1 MDFLHP
7 SMTKTSHDLG
17 SIHHVR
23 WSGQENQHSTILAW
37 IIIVL
42 SLLLTKLTLPCF
54 MLFLLLYFL
63 KHATD
68 GFPPQLNLLEMHGR
82 SPCPSALPTLW
93 LLLNLRPIASMPHC
107 VTLSTWFLA
116 VHYISQPFQRFV
128 GDGGVLYSLSAISL
142 SKRFI
147 LGIFLRGQI

>member
-1 MDFLHP
+1 
-7 SMTKTSHDLG
+7 
-17 SIHHVR
+17 
-23 WSGQENQHSTILAW
+23 
-37 IIIVL
+37 
-42 SLLLTKLTLPCF
+42 

-147 LGIFLRGQI
+147 LGIFWRGKYRKIETDFLRKLKIKGVLNNIVVVISI